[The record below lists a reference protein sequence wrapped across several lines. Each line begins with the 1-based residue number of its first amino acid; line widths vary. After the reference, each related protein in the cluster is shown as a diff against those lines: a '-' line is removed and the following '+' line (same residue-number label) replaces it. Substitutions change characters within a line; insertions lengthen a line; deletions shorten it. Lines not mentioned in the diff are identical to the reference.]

1 MDGASPLIFQGG
13 LFFRI
18 RLTMLEDDPILQRF
32 IRSVRDLRPQIRK
45 IVLFGSRGRGEELP
59 WSDYDLLVLVER
71 REQPLVD
78 KIDDAVVEIQA
89 DTGCDLSLKIISQTE
104 WDRRREANSS
114 FVANILREGI
124 VVG

>member
-45 IVLFGSRGRGEELP
+45 IVLFGSRARGEELP

-71 REQPLVD
+71 REQPLEQPLVD

-104 WDRRREANSS
+104 
-114 FVANILREGI
+114 
-124 VVG
+124 

>member
-1 MDGASPLIFQGG
+1 
-13 LFFRI
+13 
-18 RLTMLEDDPILQRF
+18 MLEDDPILQRF

-45 IVLFGSRGRGEELP
+45 IVLFGSRARGEELP